1 MPFLGHPLRVLLATA
16 QTFALAHVVWAHG
29 LSIGFGWGPSML
41 PTFLATNEWFVTD
54 KRYRR
59 GRGVEVGD
67 CVVYSI
73 PVEPGEEGLKRVMGM
88 PGDYVLLNSPPSTAT
103 TSVSYATYHGIDADG
118 ASGVDRAGRNVGSE
132 HMIQVPKGHCYI
144 VGDNLPWSRD
154 SRDFGPIPL
163 ALIRGKVI
171 ARGSLSGFNPMN
183 WFLKVENGLHKPTAS
198 PASSGTSQ
206 TFR

>member
-1 MPFLGHPLRVLLATA
+1 MPFLGHPFRVLFATA
-16 QTFALAHVVWAHG
+16 QTFALTHVIWAYG
-29 LSIGFGWGPSML
+29 MSIGFGWGPSMM

-59 GRGVEVGD
+59 GRGVQVGD

-88 PGDYVLLNSPPSTAT
+88 PGDYVLLNSPPSGAVHALHAGSEPGAGG
-103 TSVSYATYHGIDADG
+103 SV
-118 ASGVDRAGRNVGSE
+118 GVDRVGRGIGTEN
-132 HMIQVPKGHCYI
+132 MIQVPKGHCFI

-171 ARGSLSGFNPMN
+171 AKGSLAGLNPFN
-183 WFLKVENGLHKPTAS
+183 WFTEVENGLQKPTDT
-198 PASSGTSQ
+198 PRSSTP
-206 TFR
+206 T

>member
-1 MPFLGHPLRVLLATA
+1 MPFLGHPFRVLFATA
-16 QTFALAHVVWAHG
+16 QTFVIAHVFWAYG
-29 LSIGFGWGPSML
+29 FSIGPGWGPSML

-59 GRGVEVGD
+59 GRGVAVGD

-88 PGDYVLLNSPPSTAT
+88 PGDYVLMNTPPLSG
-103 TSVSYATYHGIDADG
+103 VS
-118 ASGVDRAGRNVGSE
+118 SGVDRVGRGVGSE
-132 HMIQVPKGHCYI
+132 NMIQVPKGHCYI

-163 ALIRGKVI
+163 ALIKGKII
-171 ARGSLSGFNPMN
+171 AKCSFTGLNPLN
-183 WFLKVENGLHKPTAS
+183 WFTKIENGLQKPTDI
-198 PASSGTSQ
+198 PK
-206 TFR
+206 

>member
-1 MPFLGHPLRVLLATA
+1 MPFLGHPFRLLLATA
-16 QTFALAHVVWAHG
+16 QTFALTHVVWAYG
-29 LSIGFGWGPSML
+29 VSIGFGWGPSMM

-59 GRGVEVGD
+59 GRGVHVGD
-67 CVVYSI
+67 CVVYAI

-88 PGDYVLLNSPPSTAT
+88 PGDYVLLNSPPSNA
-103 TSVSYATYHGIDADG
+103 VRPGYDG
-118 ASGVDRAGRNVGSE
+118 TDGVGVDRVGRGVGSE
-132 HMIQVPKGHCYI
+132 NMIQVPKGHCYI

-171 ARGSLSGFNPMN
+171 AKGSITGFNPMN
-183 WFLKVENGLHKPTAS
+183 WFTKVENGLQKPAEVPEPRRT
-198 PASSGTSQ
+198 
-206 TFR
+206 